1 MQNDKSTNDKVLE
14 KYISVLQEKLS
25 VSVLRIA
32 ELEAIVMVLQETNT
46 SDGAPESTNV

>member
-32 ELEAIVMVLQETNT
+32 ELEAIVMVLQESNT
-46 SDGAPESTNV
+46 TEGPSESTDV